1 MQSNREVFLRMSEE
15 HYMSIPE
22 DVRYSFLSSKR
33 VDEEK
38 SDWQEN
44 MKDKVFSDLTKTI
57 KETKKHL
64 SEREFQLREE
74 RRKINNIDIVV

>member
-1 MQSNREVFLRMSEE
+1 MESNREVFLRMSEE
-15 HYMSIPE
+15 HYMLIPTV
-22 DVRYSFLSSKR
+22 VRESLLRDKR

-38 SDWQEN
+38 SDWVEN
-44 MKDKVFSDLTKTI
+44 MKDKVFSDLSKTL

-74 RRKINNIDIVV
+74 RRKFNK

>member
-1 MQSNREVFLRMSEE
+1 MESNREVFLRMSEE

-22 DVRYSFLSSKR
+22 NIRMSFLSSKR

-38 SDWQEN
+38 SDWFEN
-44 MKDKVFSDLTKTI
+44 MKDKTFSDIYGTI
-57 KETKKHL
+57 KELKADL

-74 RRKINNIDIVV
+74 RRKIK